1 MSIAET
7 SLDAYIQKKRDGTLT
22 EDQEAVYQIIKKHGP
37 ISCKQTALK
46 MNRFPNE
53 ISGRFTEL
61 RDQELIK
68 IVDRKDGH
76 RQYQVTQ
83 QE

>member
-1 MSIAET
+1 MSVAET
-7 SLDAYIQKKRDGTLT
+7 SLDAYLQKKKDGTLT

-61 RDQELIK
+61 RNQNQIK
-68 IVDRKDGH
+68 ITGRKDGH
-76 RQYQVTQ
+76 RQYQVTNQ
-83 QE
+83 